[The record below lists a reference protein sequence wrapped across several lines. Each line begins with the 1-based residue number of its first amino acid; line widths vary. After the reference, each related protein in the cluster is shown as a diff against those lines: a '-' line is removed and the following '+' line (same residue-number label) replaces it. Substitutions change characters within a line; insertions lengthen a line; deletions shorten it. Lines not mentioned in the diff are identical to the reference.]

1 MWMKNM
7 AVNYKAPTSLSSV
20 KGIRLGSIEAKL
32 RYKDRDDLTLI
43 ELAEGSHVAGIF
55 TQNAFCA
62 APVLVCREHLEKS
75 EGIRYLIINAGNANA
90 GTGEEGL
97 TSAEMICAEIA
108 DETLS
113 ALNSVLPFSTG
124 VIGEQLPYWKI
135 VEQVPALIESLGAD
149 NWLQAAQAIMT
160 TDTSLKAVSKSLE
173 INDKTVTI
181 TGMTKGAGM
190 IEPNMATML
199 AFVATD
205 AGISNDSL
213 QSILNDAAKNS
224 FNSITVD
231 GDTST
236 NDSLILMATGKSEV
250 NVDELEK
257 DQQTLVIDA
266 IREVCQEL
274 AQAIIRDA
282 EGATKFVTIKVDSAP
297 DYSYAKEIAYSVARS
312 PLVKTALFASDPN
325 WGRFL
330 MAIGK
335 APVKDLDV
343 SKLSLYLGKI
353 QLIENGEPVES
364 YSEEQGQV
372 EMNKEEISIRI
383 ELNAGEE
390 TATVWTS
397 DLSHEYVTI
406 NAEYRS

>member
-1 MWMKNM
+1 M
-7 AVNYKAPTSLSSV
+7 AVNYKAPTSLSPV
-20 KGIRLGSIEAKL
+20 KGIRLGSITANL

-62 APVLVCREHLEKS
+62 APVLVCREHLDKS
-75 EGIRYLIINAGNANA
+75 EGIRYLVINAGNANA

-108 DETLS
+108 EETLS
-113 ALNSVLPFSTG
+113 ALNSILPFSTG
-124 VIGEQLPYWKI
+124 VIGEQLPYWTI
-135 VEQVPALIESLGAD
+135 VEQVPALVESLGAD

-160 TDTSLKAVSKSLE
+160 TDTSLKAISKSLE
-173 INDKTVTI
+173 LDDKTVTI

-205 AGISNDSL
+205 AGISNENL
-213 QSILNDAAKNS
+213 QSILEDAAKNS

-236 NDSLILMATGKSEV
+236 NDSLILMATGKSGV
-250 NVDELEK
+250 NVDELDK
-257 DQQTLVIDA
+257 DQLVLVIDA
-266 IREVCQEL
+266 IHEVCQQL

-282 EGATKFVTIKVDSAP
+282 EGATKFVTIKVDSAL
-297 DYSYAKEIAYSVARS
+297 DYAYAKEIAYSVARS

-325 WGRFL
+325 WGRLL

-343 SKLSLYLGKI
+343 SKLSLYLGET
-353 QLIENGEPVES
+353 QLLENGEPVES

-372 EMNKEEISIRI
+372 EMDKAEISIRI
-383 ELNAGEE
+383 ELNAGKES
-390 TATVWTS
+390 ATVWTS